1 MYCVGSDPGS
11 PGSNAVTWLQVV
23 AINVTVNALLVVLLS
38 YMTITTVKILTTVQ
52 FQVCISSCSLSL
64 SHTHTRSHTLSLSL
78 AQVVSCRLVLALPKV
93 TAKKLYKSESRTL
106 NPQTY
111 NLKPWNPQLLT

>member
-52 FQVCISSCSLSL
+52 FQVPRQF
-64 SHTHTRSHTLSLSL
+64 TKPRSFVPGRGRDR
-78 AQVVSCRLVLALPKV
+78 ADFVPG
-93 TAKKLYKSESRTL
+93 
-106 NPQTY
+106 
-111 NLKPWNPQLLT
+111 